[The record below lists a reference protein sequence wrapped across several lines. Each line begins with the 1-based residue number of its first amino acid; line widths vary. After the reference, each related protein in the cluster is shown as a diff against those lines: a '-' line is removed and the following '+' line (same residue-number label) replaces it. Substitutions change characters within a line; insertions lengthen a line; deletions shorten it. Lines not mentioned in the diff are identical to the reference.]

1 MSNHR
6 KKSAATADD
15 VISELPD
22 EILHSILRRLSSS
35 REAAITTV
43 LSRRWR
49 SPWRSYPFVVF
60 DFRDLN
66 NRGEAGEISSTA
78 VMAQLRQFG
87 DATLDRFSGDQ
98 LLLMK
103 TLKVVLEKGD
113 STIYSSVV
121 NQLLNLAVERKA
133 EVIAIIVTSH
143 SHSHRLILQFGLLS
157 NSAAKSLR
165 FEGIEFTGGCLPLSL
180 NSLRTVYL
188 DYVKL
193 ENSQLL
199 GNLIAS
205 SPILE
210 TLILRHISILKKLQI
225 RNTTSSLKTLKISY
239 CSYMEEI
246 EIAAAGLQTLYIR
259 ELDVLRRIE
268 LIAPQLAVLK
278 IVNFHYMGES
288 VLARVSKLKS
298 VKSLTLG
305 ASFLIHMEKKLKLSI
320 PNLEE
325 FTFWAP
331 IGLEEIELESMPG
344 LQKFI
349 LHCCGRV
356 PDEVKISEVGSA
368 YTAATNGWKVNFGML
383 NDEDTTVP
391 WFVGLK
397 NFVTT
402 FTQFNK
408 VNVHWYRSGEIIFE
422 EADNVLPRAI
432 DYLKIDLES
441 CSSNDQRVLL
451 DGLFWACH
459 PRFLTIVHHEYNGSE
474 KLTEVFSDLTS
485 KYLLQRFSEDVGEDV
500 YPSWLHQLRDVKM
513 VLQLKD
519 GKTIMPDTEMVKK
532 YVQEEGEGEYEHD
545 SSRVRT
551 YFELTWY
558 YHVQ

>member
-165 FEGIEFTGGCLPLSL
+165 FE
-180 NSLRTVYL
+180 
-188 DYVKL
+188 
-193 ENSQLL
+193 
-199 GNLIAS
+199 
-205 SPILE
+205 
-210 TLILRHISILKKLQI
+210 
-225 RNTTSSLKTLKISY
+225 
-239 CSYMEEI
+239 
-246 EIAAAGLQTLYIR
+246 
-259 ELDVLRRIE
+259 
-268 LIAPQLAVLK
+268 
-278 IVNFHYMGES
+278 
-288 VLARVSKLKS
+288 
-298 VKSLTLG
+298 
-305 ASFLIHMEKKLKLSI
+305 
-320 PNLEE
+320 
-325 FTFWAP
+325 
-331 IGLEEIELESMPG
+331 G